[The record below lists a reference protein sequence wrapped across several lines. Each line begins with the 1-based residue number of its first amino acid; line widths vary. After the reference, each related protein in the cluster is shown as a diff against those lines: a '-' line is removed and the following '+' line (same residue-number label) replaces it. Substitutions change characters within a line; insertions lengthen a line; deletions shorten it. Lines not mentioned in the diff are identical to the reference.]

1 MTARLA
7 CLLGILV
14 LAFGG
19 CERREDE
26 IRIGA
31 KNFAESRIL
40 AEMMAALATEQGL
53 QVRAVVDYPSTQV
66 ILEALKLG
74 EIDAYP
80 DYNGTGLVMVGQ
92 NPTPDGDEAMARV
105 RALYEPLG
113 LTWLD
118 RIGFANDYALV
129 MRAER
134 AADLG
139 IETISDLVGRAPQL
153 TLAVEDDFTTRPLDG
168 LDPLRARYGMEFGE
182 VEVVPLD
189 ERGRVYDMLIDGEAD
204 VAEGYATDGQI
215 ADYGL
220 VVLEDDLQFFPVYQ
234 AAPLVRSETLARHP
248 GLAAALNALAG
259 KIDAETMRELNRRAE
274 IEGRPAQAVARDAL
288 ARMGLIEA
296 GAVEAV
302 DPLVIATDAPFSDG
316 ALAATT
322 LRAARAAF
330 SGRDVQLTAMPGP
343 TRAVLAGDAR
353 LALVGADAF
362 FDLSTPAP
370 TRAEDLEAVAAVGE
384 AVVHVIAARSNPDA
398 LDGLE
403 TLAVGPEGSSSARI
417 GAALVSGLGL
427 AAELVQL
434 PDGSVAALA
443 EAVTSGAAEGA
454 VIVAPAGDNAV
465 AAAFAGGDL
474 KLLPVAGWKEGA
486 NLVRFPFLREAR
498 LPSGVYPAQFGA
510 LDTLRLQLVLA
521 GPAPQEEDAIG
532 EQGPSSIATRELA
545 LSDTA
550 VTALNAAIP
559 GTPRVDPALPQAAAL
574 TPTLPSP
581 PAAMNP
587 APDISVLSVALVL
600 FLMWLVWLYMRP
612 RYR

>member
-1 MTARLA
+1 MIARLTLA
-7 CLLGILV
+7 LALVVLGL
-14 LAFGG
+14 GG

-53 QVRAVVDYPSTQV
+53 RVTAVVDYPSTQV

-92 NPTPDGDEAMARV
+92 NPTPDGDEAMTRV

-118 RIGFANDYALV
+118 RLGFANDYSLV

-134 AADLG
+134 AAELG
-139 IETISDLVGRAPQL
+139 IETISDLAQRGPQL

-168 LDPLRARYGMEFGE
+168 LDPLRARYGMQFGE

-220 VVLEDDLQFFPVYQ
+220 VVLEDDLEFFPVYQ
-234 AAPLVRSETLARHP
+234 AAPIVRADTLGRHP
-248 GLAAALNALAG
+248 GFGAALAALAG
-259 KIDAETMRELNRRAE
+259 KIDTETMRDLNRKVE
-274 IEGRPAQAVARDAL
+274 IEGRSAEGVARDAL
-288 ARMGLIEA
+288 ARLGLIEA
-296 GAVEAV
+296 GAVESV
-302 DPLVIATDAPFSDG
+302 DPLVIATDAPFGDG
-316 ALAATT
+316 AVGATA

-330 SGRDVQLTAMPGP
+330 TGRDVQLTAMPAP
-343 TRAVLAGDAR
+343 TAAVLGGEAR
-353 LALVGADAF
+353 LALIGADAF

-370 TRAEDLEAVAAVGE
+370 SRSETLEAVAAIGE
-384 AVVHVIAARSNPDA
+384 ATVHVIAARSNPNA
-398 LDGLE
+398 LDGLGR
-403 TLAVGPEGSSSARI
+403 LAVGPDGSSSARI
-417 GAALVSGLGL
+417 GAALVGGLGL
-427 AAELVQL
+427 AANLAPL

-443 EAVTSGAAEGA
+443 EAVTSGAADGA
-454 VIVAPAGDNAV
+454 VVVAPAGDNAV
-465 AAAFAGGDL
+465 AAAFGSGDL
-474 KLLPVAGWKEGA
+474 KLLPVPGWKEGA
-486 NLVRFPFLREAR
+486 NLVRFPYLREAR
-498 LPSGVYPAQFGA
+498 LPSGTYPSQFGA
-510 LDTLRLQLVLA
+510 VDTLRLQIVLA
-521 GPAPQEEDAIG
+521 GPAPQVGDAIG

-545 LSDTA
+545 VSDTA
-550 VTALNAAIP
+550 VQALNAAIP

-574 TPTLPSP
+574 APALPSP
-581 PAAMNP
+581 AAAMNP
-587 APDISVLSVALVL
+587 APDISFLSVALVL
-600 FLMWLVWLYMRP
+600 FLVWLVWLYARP
-612 RYR
+612 AYR